1 MAGATA
7 RTRPTMRRC
16 ACDAIGGS
24 IGATVAT
31 SDIQAAL
38 ARSYHRASLAS
49 AEQAK
54 TEREARNRA
63 VRALRA
69 ADPQRWT
76 YGALAAA
83 VGCSRELIALIITGT
98 NRGGPHGEMP

>member
-1 MAGATA
+1 M
-7 RTRPTMRRC
+7 
-16 ACDAIGGS
+16 
-24 IGATVAT
+24 
-31 SDIQAAL
+31 AAL
-38 ARSYHRASLAS
+38 ARSHHRASLAS

-69 ADPQRWT
+69 QDPQRWT

-83 VGCSRELIALIITGT
+83 VGCSRELIAVIITGHT